1 MYAIE
6 AKNLVKEYE
15 QPVRGKGLRRI
26 WPKMKRVR
34 ALSGVSFKIKE
45 GDFVGYVGP
54 NGCGKS
60 TTIKILTGILTPNRG
75 TAECIGFTPWKQ
87 RMKYTKHI
95 GVVFGQKTLLQWDLA
110 VMESLKLY
118 KDIYELSWDDFNK
131 RIKYFDKLLGISK
144 LLDKRVRKLSMGE
157 RMRCEIVASLLHK
170 PRIVFLDEPT
180 IGLDVVAKEEV
191 RHFLREINKREG
203 TTILLTTHDMSDIEA
218 LCKHVI
224 ILDKGKKIYDGE
236 LEKLKEKYVWRKYVR
251 LFYGMMRDKTLFE
264 KVLKKCEV
272 LEKKNHMVYF
282 SFNSKKYK
290 SAEII
295 GDLMKSVH
303 ALDLNVAEPELKEII
318 SQIYRKGRA

>member
-6 AKNLVKEYE
+6 AHNLVKEYE
-15 QPVRGKGLRRI
+15 TPVRGKGLRRI

-34 ALSGVSFKIKE
+34 ALSDVSFKIKE

-60 TTIKILTGILTPNRG
+60 TTIKMLTGILTPNRG
-75 TAECIGFTPWKQ
+75 TATCIGFTPWKQ

-110 VMESLKLY
+110 VIESLKLY
-118 KDIYELSWDDFNK
+118 KDIYEIKWGEFEK
-131 RIKYFDKLLGISK
+131 RLKFFDELLGIKK
-144 LLDKRVRKLSMGE
+144 LLDKRVRKLSLGE

-170 PRIVFLDEPT
+170 PKIVFLDEPT

-191 RHFLREINKREG
+191 RHFLQEINKREG

-251 LFYGMMRDKTLFE
+251 LFYSTVRDKALFRR
-264 KVLKKCEV
+264 VLKKCDL
-272 LEKKNHMVYF
+272 LEKKEHMVYL
-282 SFNSKKYK
+282 SFNSRKFK
-290 SAEII
+290 SADII
-295 GDLMKSVH
+295 GGLMKAVH
-303 ALDLNVAEPELKEII
+303 ALDLSVAEPELKEII
-318 SQIYRKGRA
+318 SQIYKKGRA